1 MVLVEECLAPVLDAR
16 LDVLGR
22 GEARPVPGK
31 RPCRGQPHLAAW
43 GATFE
48 NAKNGQ
54 NKMEASVDQD
64 LIVLVLEI
72 KILSDTR
79 VAICHVKVDFGICS
93 ELKLNF

>member
-48 NAKNGQ
+48 NAKNGK
-54 NKMEASVDQD
+54 KMEASVDQD